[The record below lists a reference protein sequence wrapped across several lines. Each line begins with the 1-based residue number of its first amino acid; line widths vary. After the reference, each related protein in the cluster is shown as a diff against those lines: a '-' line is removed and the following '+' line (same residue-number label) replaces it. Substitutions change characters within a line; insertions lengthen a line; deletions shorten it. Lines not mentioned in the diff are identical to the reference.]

1 MAVNKN
7 FVVKNGLEVDT
18 NTLFVDSANN
28 RVAIGTTVPTA
39 SLDVRGKILS
49 DSQVESWVGKF
60 VGIVTAGAV
69 GVSTLTYTVGTGSST
84 KLGIANAT
92 SLNVTTG
99 FSTVQSLTATD
110 LTVSI
115 GATVTKDLNVGAA
128 ATVGAALTV
137 SGSSKLQDV
146 QVGSALTVVGVSTFT
161 GNAYFNGNVD
171 INGDLTYDE
180 VNARNLN
187 ISGIATLGFAT
198 AGNAYVS
205 GMTTTSLLN
214 VGFGATMVKV
224 QGTPATRVGINSIG
238 PAYTLDV
245 DGDINSTGT
254 IRQAGSSVLPTA
266 SGDATALAIAL
277 G

>member
-39 SLDVRGKILS
+39 TLDVRGKILS

-187 ISGIATLGFAT
+187 ISGIATVGFAL
-198 AGNAYVS
+198 
-205 GMTTTSLLN
+205 SL
-214 VGFGATMVKV
+214 
-224 QGTPATRVGINSIG
+224 IHI
-238 PAYTLDV
+238 
-245 DGDINSTGT
+245 
-254 IRQAGSSVLPTA
+254 
-266 SGDATALAIAL
+266 
-277 G
+277 